1 MIFIVDEYGTVCVIF
16 IFRQSFKIPI
26 TNIPWIM
33 GITWCRHTTF
43 IQTLNFITH
52 SPTHKNKFIQKP
64 TIMVVTQCGG
74 GCGGARVSHDMS
86 WYNKIKYSL
95 SFAWVPSQK
104 MCFVTFE
111 YHIYTSCWYISCSRL
126 FFASLISYSKFW
138 LFCTLSFVS
147 TYSNL
152 FWRWIIVMIYQTFF
166 FKDKFH
172 SFWILWKY

>member
-1 MIFIVDEYGTVCVIF
+1 MNQIIIHRGWIWNCLCHFYYQTIFLDSYYKYSLSYGHNMVPAHNSHTV
-16 IFRQSFKIPI
+16 
-26 TNIPWIM
+26 
-33 GITWCRHTTF
+33 
-43 IQTLNFITH
+43 IQNFITH
-52 SPTHKNKFIQKP
+52 SQTHKNIFIQNL

-138 LFCTLSFVS
+138 LLCTLSFVS
-147 TYSNL
+147 T
-152 FWRWIIVMIYQTFF
+152 
-166 FKDKFH
+166 
-172 SFWILWKY
+172 